1 MFAEGNICEIVR
13 FSDAFVRWETKTSL
27 KWKTCQS
34 KKSSAVES
42 K

>member
-1 MFAEGNICEIVR
+1 MFAEGNISEIVR
-13 FSDAFVRWETKTSL
+13 FGDVFVRWERKTSL